1 MRIAQIAP
9 LAESCPPRLY
19 GGTERIVS
27 YLTEEL
33 VRQGHEVTLFASGD
47 SQTQARLVAGVP
59 QALRLG
65 PKPEF
70 PDTFPL
76 LMLDRVIRQAD
87 QFDVLHFHGGHAHLP
102 MSNALGAQ
110 AISTLHG
117 PLEHPE
123 LLAFHAGFAE
133 APLVSI
139 SMAQRRHLQRGVHW
153 VANIGHGL
161 PHDLL
166 PFTARP
172 SGDYLAFLGRISRE
186 KRPDRAIEIALACGL
201 PLRMAAK
208 VDPADEAYWRQH
220 IQPLIQANPSIEF
233 VGEIDEHQKAGFLG
247 NAKALLFPIDWPEP
261 FGLVMI
267 EAMACGTP
275 VIAFNQ
281 GSVPEVIDEG
291 QSGFIVDSVE
301 QAVAAVGRLDSLER
315 RRVRAMFEQRFTVQR
330 MATQYLALYRRQLE
344 RADRQRPP
352 LPAPGG
358 SSLQELRPR
367 TLKHNDTF
375 GVFDPQGDVQATADS
390 PQGLFHRDTRY
401 LSHWHLTLNGVR
413 PLLLSS
419 TLRDDNAMLT
429 CDLSNPGHGDTG
441 DLKGMPHGLIHLRRS
456 RFLWQ
461 RACFER
467 VTLRNFDQQPRQLQL
482 QIRFGADF
490 KDLFEVRGT
499 PRCKTGRQHPPL
511 LAAQQVRLSYTGLDG
526 RLRTTT
532 VCFDPPPQRLDGDQA
547 VFELSLQPG
556 ESRSLFMVIRC
567 DAQGPAGAVR
577 HAFFTSVRDARREL
591 RTFSSRATAIQT
603 SHEVFNEVVRRS
615 ISDLYMLMTK
625 TEHGLYP
632 YAGIPWYSTV
642 FGRDA
647 LITALEMLW
656 VDPGIARGVLGHL
669 AAQQAQGLQADSDAE
684 PGKILHEVRH
694 GEMAVLG
701 EVPFRCYY
709 GSMDATPLFVML
721 AGAYLSRTHDVAT
734 LQCLWPAIE
743 AALDWIDHY
752 GDRDGDG
759 LFEYARRTDSGL
771 LNQGWKDSHDA
782 VFHADGRL
790 AQGPIALVEVQAYV
804 YGAWDAA
811 RTIARRLGHTE
822 RAAQLKNKAVRLRRQ
837 FDEQFFDEALG
848 TYVLALDGDKRPCRV
863 RSSNAGHALFTGIA
877 YTERARSVVATLMDR
892 SSFSG
897 WGVRT
902 LASAQARYN
911 PMSYHNGSVWPHDN
925 ALVAAGFS
933 RYGFRREA
941 AHLCEALFAAATY
954 IDLRRLPELFCGFA
968 RQRTQGP
975 TFYPVACSPQAW
987 AAAAPLSMLQSCLG
1001 LQFDPQ
1007 GLRVTFDEPVL
1018 PAFLDQVLLRR
1029 LQLGQG
1035 SVDLAL
1041 RRSGG
1046 SVLIEVLQRQGDVR
1060 VLVTS

>member
-9 LAESCPPRLY
+9 LAESCPPQLY

-33 VRQGHEVTLFASGD
+33 VRLGHEVTLFASGD
-47 SQTQARLVAGVP
+47 SQTRARLVAGVP
-59 QALRLG
+59 RALRLG
-65 PKPEF
+65 PRPEF

-76 LMLDRVIRQAD
+76 LMLDRVIRQAE

-102 MSNALGAQ
+102 MSAALGAR
-110 AISTLHG
+110 AVTTLHG
-117 PLEHPE
+117 PLQHPE
-123 LLAFHAGFAE
+123 LLAFHAGFSE

-153 VANIGHGL
+153 VANIAHGL

-201 PLRMAAK
+201 PLRIAAK
-208 VDPADEAYWRQH
+208 VDPADEAYWRQQ
-220 IQPLIQANPSIEF
+220 IQPLIEANPSIEF
-233 VGEIDEHQKAGFLG
+233 IGEIDEHQKAAFLG
-247 NAKALLFPIDWPEP
+247 NARALLFPIDWPEP

-281 GSVPEVIDEG
+281 GSVPEVITPG
-291 QSGFIVDSVE
+291 QSGFIVESVE
-301 QAVAAVGRLDSLER
+301 QAVAAIGTLACLER
-315 RRVRAMFEQRFTVQR
+315 RRVRAAFEQRFTVER
-330 MATQYLALYRRQLE
+330 MAAQYLALYRQQVGQ
-344 RADRQRPP
+344 ADRS
-352 LPAPGG
+352 PAPSG

-375 GVFDPQGDVQATADS
+375 GVFDPHGDVQATADS
-390 PQGLFHRDTRY
+390 PQGLFHRDTRH
-401 LSHWHLTLNGVR
+401 LSHWRLTLNGVR

-429 CDLSNPGHGDTG
+429 CDLSNPGLEDTQ
-441 DLKGMPHGLIHLRRS
+441 DAEGMPHGLIHLRRS

-461 RACFER
+461 RSCFER
-467 VTLRNFDQQPRQLQL
+467 ITLRNFDQQPWQVQL

-499 PRCKTGRQHPPL
+499 SRRQTGQPHPAAL
-511 LAAQQVRLSYTGLDG
+511 EAQQAQLSYTGLDG

-532 VCFDPPPQRLDGDQA
+532 VRFNPPPQQLDGEQA
-547 VFELSLQPG
+547 VFELTLAPG
-556 ESRSLFMVIRC
+556 ERRSLFVAIDC
-567 DAQGPAGAVR
+567 DAGAYPVPVR
-577 HAFFTSVRDARREL
+577 HAFFSSVRDARREL
-591 RTFSSRATAIQT
+591 RTFSSRAAAIQT

-669 AAQQAQGLQADSDAE
+669 AAQQARELRADSDAE
-684 PGKILHEVRH
+684 PGKIVHEVRH

-721 AGAYLSRTHDVAT
+721 AGAYLSRTSDVAT
-734 LQCLWPAIE
+734 LQHLWPSIE
-743 AALDWIDHY
+743 AALVWIDHY

-759 LFEYARRTDSGL
+759 FFEYHRRADSGL
-771 LNQGWKDSHDA
+771 LNRGWKDSHDA

-790 AQGPIALVEVQAYV
+790 AKGPIALVEVQAYV
-804 YGAWDAA
+804 YGAWEAA
-811 RTIARRLGHTE
+811 RSIARRLGHTE
-822 RAAQLKNKAVRLRRQ
+822 RAAQLKGKAVRLRRQ

-848 TYVLALDGDKRPCRV
+848 TYVLALDGDKQPCRV
-863 RSSNAGHALFTGIA
+863 RTSNAGHALFTGIA
-877 YTERARSVVATLMDR
+877 YTERARHVVATLMER

-925 ALVAAGFS
+925 ALIAAGFS

-941 AHLCEALFAAATY
+941 AHLCEGLFAAATY
-954 IDLRRLPELFCGFA
+954 LDLRRLPELFCGFA

-1007 GLRVTFDEPVL
+1007 GLRVIFDEPVL

-1029 LQLGQG
+1029 LQVGQG

-1041 RRSGG
+1041 RRSGS
-1046 SVLIEVLQRQGDVR
+1046 SVLSEVLQRQGDVR